1 MTLKQ
6 LILGVLTVLAIGI
19 FGLSLVESWQK
30 PQIQSRLELYQ
41 TNLILNA
48 AQWQPSPA
56 TTGIAS
62 LRDLLGT
69 SPFKAALETYQEA
82 HQQNQKLLEQT
93 RADLQQV
100 QSGEEGT
107 IKVPV
112 LNLKLRVTLNEKA
125 RQSRQTELEKTL
137 QKLQQHAQPLD
148 LRLGLL
154 QAQQQQ
160 TQAAQMTWQSLSQ
173 PSPQSDVATTAQALK
188 GLWSSPPQLLP
199 DAEEQIQAHLH
210 GWFRYYALTQ
220 LYQLQDRTD
229 VLQMLQVTQQRI
241 AQQAFLKLMLLAV
254 APILGVLLG
263 IGLLIVVF
271 VQRWLKGKQS
281 WLAQNNDVPWSV
293 PWSGEIVWQVLILTF
308 FVISQIVIPLIFG
321 VLQINTTSTNQRSQA
336 VLILANYG
344 LFSLGGI
351 GVLYASIRSFLPLPS
366 GWFRW
371 DWRGSWFTWG
381 VGGYFVALPLVVLIS
396 QLNEQIWQGRGGNNP
411 ILPIALGGQDGLA
424 LACFFITAGIL
435 APLFEEVIFRG
446 FLLPSLTRYLSVG
459 EAIIVSSLLFAIAHL
474 SLSEILPLTVLGIVL
489 GVVYTRSRNLLSA
502 ILLHS
507 LWNSATLLG
516 LFILASE
523 AQVS

>member
-148 LRLGLL
+148 
-154 QAQQQQ
+154 
-160 TQAAQMTWQSLSQ
+160 
-173 PSPQSDVATTAQALK
+173 
-188 GLWSSPPQLLP
+188 
-199 DAEEQIQAHLH
+199 
-210 GWFRYYALTQ
+210 
-220 LYQLQDRTD
+220 
-229 VLQMLQVTQQRI
+229 
-241 AQQAFLKLMLLAV
+241 
-254 APILGVLLG
+254 
-263 IGLLIVVF
+263 
-271 VQRWLKGKQS
+271 
-281 WLAQNNDVPWSV
+281 
-293 PWSGEIVWQVLILTF
+293 
-308 FVISQIVIPLIFG
+308 
-321 VLQINTTSTNQRSQA
+321 
-336 VLILANYG
+336 
-344 LFSLGGI
+344 
-351 GVLYASIRSFLPLPS
+351 
-366 GWFRW
+366 
-371 DWRGSWFTWG
+371 
-381 VGGYFVALPLVVLIS
+381 
-396 QLNEQIWQGRGGNNP
+396 
-411 ILPIALGGQDGLA
+411 
-424 LACFFITAGIL
+424 
-435 APLFEEVIFRG
+435 
-446 FLLPSLTRYLSVG
+446 
-459 EAIIVSSLLFAIAHL
+459 
-474 SLSEILPLTVLGIVL
+474 
-489 GVVYTRSRNLLSA
+489 
-502 ILLHS
+502 
-507 LWNSATLLG
+507 
-516 LFILASE
+516 
-523 AQVS
+523 